1 MGKSKDRRYD
11 LSDEEIRALEK
22 SSAPNPLLTTLD
34 DDEDEDEREKELA
47 AGIDPGLLASL
58 AAGAGGLGALG
69 TAYGIAS
76 DDQVA
81 RIAASRRDFN
91 PKAFGDRSLL
101 PPNTTDLTYYN
112 RLLSPGAQISPF
124 GKPIGD
130 ALVALRS
137 NDRLMD
143 LIGVEGY
150 RLKTHKAQQGLSG
163 AAHYRMFAGGPIPA
177 YIHQMKAKYP
187 DVKVPEELGTG
198 RYPAW
203 MGEKL
208 EDFVNLEMGERINP
222 YEFSTE
228 YLPHE
233 EQVKLMQDFHAS
245 LSPAVQEYRQNIED
259 LSEEQYSAQTENY
272 LPRAEMIVNMR
283 DILKD
288 VGITAGG
295 AGAGGLAGNYLHR
308 LFGGEKGTGRNI
320 ATAAGAGL
328 GGAASFLGGTARGR
342 GYMIQLG
349 DLLKKLIT
357 KKASVSMPG
366 IVSIKQAGRSKYA
379 EEGNNQ

>member
-1 MGKSKDRRYD
+1 
-11 LSDEEIRALEK
+11 
-22 SSAPNPLLTTLD
+22 
-34 DDEDEDEREKELA
+34 
-47 AGIDPGLLASL
+47 
-58 AAGAGGLGALG
+58 
-69 TAYGIAS
+69 
-76 DDQVA
+76 
-81 RIAASRRDFN
+81 
-91 PKAFGDRSLL
+91 
-101 PPNTTDLTYYN
+101 
-112 RLLSPGAQISPF
+112 
-124 GKPIGD
+124 
-130 ALVALRS
+130 
-137 NDRLMD
+137 
-143 LIGVEGY
+143 
-150 RLKTHKAQQGLSG
+150 
-163 AAHYRMFAGGPIPA
+163 
-177 YIHQMKAKYP
+177 MKAKYP